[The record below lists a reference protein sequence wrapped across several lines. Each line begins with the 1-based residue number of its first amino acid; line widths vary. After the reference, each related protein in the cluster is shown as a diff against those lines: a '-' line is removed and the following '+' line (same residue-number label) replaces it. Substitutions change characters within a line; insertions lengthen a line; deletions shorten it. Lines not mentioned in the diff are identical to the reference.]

1 MNWTILTDNRS
12 EDSRLLTE
20 HGLSVYVETSQ
31 HKLLLDTG
39 ASDVFLRNAERLGID
54 LTDIDYVFISHGHSD
69 HAGGLAAFLR
79 INSKAQVILSPHCLD
94 RNFYSSRNDMHSITA
109 DWKGIDKS
117 RLLFIS
123 TTTQIKD
130 DLWGIVPERNR
141 YPLPTANQHLLAGKS
156 ADALVPD
163 DFCHELALYA
173 DGLLFTGCAHSG
185 LENILASV
193 PDLPLH
199 TVLGGFHLLDGY
211 ENEEELLRIAN
222 HLKAACPDVHF
233 YTSHCTG
240 DAALQTLQQ
249 VLGAQIQ
256 GFSVG
261 QAITAHRTIQKAVE
275 SFRITDEQKEL
286 LKTLKNR

>member
-12 EDSRLLTE
+12 NDSRLLTE
-20 HGLSVYVETSQ
+20 HGLAVYVETSQ

-54 LTDIDYVFISHGHSD
+54 LADVDYVFVSHGHSD
-69 HAGGLAAFLR
+69 HAGGLPAFLR

-94 RNFYSSRNDMHSITA
+94 RSFYSSRNGLHSITA
-109 DWKGIDKS
+109 DWTTIDRS
-117 RLLFIS
+117 RLRLIEQNM
-123 TTTQIKD
+123 QIDD
-130 DLWGIVPERNR
+130 DLWAIVPERDR
-141 YPLPTANQHLLAGKS
+141 YPLPAANRHLLAGKS
-156 ADALVPD
+156 ADALMPD

-185 LENILASV
+185 LENILASAQAAA
-193 PDLPLH
+193 DAWHTSLPLH

-222 HLKAACPDVHF
+222 HLKAAYPDVHF
-233 YTSHCTG
+233 YTDHCTG
-240 DAALQTLQQ
+240 DAALQTLQL

-261 QAITAHRTIQKAVE
+261 KHT
-275 SFRITDEQKEL
+275 
-286 LKTLKNR
+286 

>member
-1 MNWTILTDNRS
+1 MNWTILADNRS

-20 HGLSVYVETSQ
+20 HGLSVYVETAQ

-54 LTDIDYVFISHGHSD
+54 LTKVDYVFISHGHSD
-69 HAGGLAAFLR
+69 HAGGLSSLLR
-79 INSKAQVILSPHCLD
+79 MNSKAQVILSPYCLD
-94 RNFYSSRNDMHSITA
+94 RSFYSSRNGLHSITS
-109 DWKGIDKS
+109 DWKDIDQS
-117 RLLFIS
+117 RLVFVS

-130 DLWGIVPERNR
+130 DLWAIVPERDR
-141 YPLPTANQHLLAGKS
+141 YPLPAANQHLLAGAS

-163 DFCHELALYA
+163 DFCHELALCA
-173 DGLLFTGCAHSG
+173 EGLLFTGCAHSG
-185 LENILASV
+185 LENILVSV

-199 TVLGGFHLLDGY
+199 TVIGGFHLLDGY
-211 ENEEELLRIAN
+211 ENEAELLRIAD
-222 HLKAACPDVHF
+222 HLRSAWPDVQF

-240 DAALQTLQQ
+240 DSTLQTLQQ

-261 QAITAHRTIQKAVE
+261 QH
-275 SFRITDEQKEL
+275 
-286 LKTLKNR
+286 KNLCDI

>member
-12 EDSRLLTE
+12 EDSRLFTE

-54 LTDIDYVFISHGHSD
+54 LTDVDYVFISHGHSD

-79 INSKAQVILSPHCLD
+79 MNSKAQVILSPHCLD
-94 RNFYSSRNDMHSITA
+94 RSFYSSRNGLHSITS

-117 RLLFIS
+117 RLVFIS

-130 DLWGIVPERNR
+130 DLWAIVPERDR
-141 YPLPTANQHLLAGKS
+141 YPLPAANQHLLAGKS
-156 ADALVPD
+156 EDALVPD

-185 LENILASV
+185 LENILASAQTAA
-193 PDLPLH
+193 DAWHTSLPLH

-211 ENEEELLRIAN
+211 ENEAELLRIAD
-222 HLKAACPDVHF
+222 HLRSAWPDVQF

-240 DAALQTLQQ
+240 DAALQTMQQ
-249 VLGAQIQ
+249 VLGKQIQ

-261 QAITAHRTIQKAVE
+261 KHT
-275 SFRITDEQKEL
+275 
-286 LKTLKNR
+286 

>member
-1 MNWTILTDNRS
+1 MIALRQTLCR
-12 EDSRLLTE
+12 
-20 HGLSVYVETSQ
+20 YF
-31 HKLLLDTG
+31 
-39 ASDVFLRNAERLGID
+39 DVFKADRFAGRDSQGDSLAGAWVIVPKIFHTEDIHRRHFHRGDDGRRIVRDILGIHVIGAIAEQMIAGQQI
-54 LTDIDYVFISHGHSD
+54 LGHSD
-69 HAGGLAAFLR
+69 KVYIA
-79 INSKAQVILSPHCLD
+79 V
-94 RNFYSSRNDMHSITA
+94 SIGR
-109 DWKGIDKS
+109 D
-117 RLLFIS
+117 
-123 TTTQIKD
+123 
-130 DLWGIVPERNR
+130 R
-141 YPLPTANQHLLAGKS
+141 YPLPAANRHLLAGTS
-156 ADALVPD
+156 ADALMPD

-222 HLKAACPDVHF
+222 HLKAAYPGVHF

-256 GFSVG
+256 GFFVG
-261 QAITAHRTIQKAVE
+261 QH
-275 SFRITDEQKEL
+275 
-286 LKTLKNR
+286 TLYTNLV

>member
-1 MNWTILTDNRS
+1 MNWTILADNRS
-12 EDSRLLTE
+12 EDNQLLTE
-20 HGLSVYVETSQ
+20 HGLAVYVETSR

-54 LTDIDYVFISHGHSD
+54 LSDVDYVFVSHGHSD
-69 HAGGLAAFLR
+69 HAGGLTAFLR
-79 INSKAQVILSPHCLD
+79 MNSKAQVILSPHCLD
-94 RNFYSSRNDMHSITA
+94 RSFYSSRNGLHSITA
-109 DWKGIDKS
+109 DWTAVDRS
-117 RLLFIS
+117 RLRLIAQN
-123 TTTQIKD
+123 TQIDD
-130 DLWGIVPERNR
+130 DLWAIVPERDR
-141 YPLPTANQHLLAGKS
+141 YPLPVANRHLLVGKS
-156 ADALVPD
+156 ANALMPD

-185 LENILASV
+185 LENILVSI

-222 HLKAACPDVHF
+222 HLKAAYPDVHF

-261 QAITAHRTIQKAVE
+261 QH
-275 SFRITDEQKEL
+275 
-286 LKTLKNR
+286 KNLCDI

>member
-1 MNWTILTDNRS
+1 MNWTILTDNRN

-94 RNFYSSRNDMHSITA
+94 RNFYSSRNGMHSITA

-117 RLLFIS
+117 RLVFIS
-123 TTTQIKD
+123 TTTQLTD
-130 DLWGIVPERNR
+130 DLWAIVPERNR

-185 LENILASV
+185 LENILASI

-261 QAITAHRTIQKAVE
+261 QH
-275 SFRITDEQKEL
+275 
-286 LKTLKNR
+286 TLYTNLV